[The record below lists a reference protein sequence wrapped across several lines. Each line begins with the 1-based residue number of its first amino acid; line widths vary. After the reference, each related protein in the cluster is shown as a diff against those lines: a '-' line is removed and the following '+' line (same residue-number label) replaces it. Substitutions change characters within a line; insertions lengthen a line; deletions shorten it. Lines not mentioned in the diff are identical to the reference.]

1 MTVSLRRVAVIV
13 AVNVIVF
20 VVLAEAV
27 ALAAH
32 FARTGHLFYVDR
44 PAYAPVGDPLAGQ
57 LTADVL
63 NPYFGPSHQSGI
75 PFDVPPEL
83 RAPGAAAPK
92 LATNNF
98 GFVSPLNYPID
109 KGDNEFIIGIFGGS
123 VSVWFCQVGVERLLA
138 DLQQQE
144 FFKTK
149 TLVPLC
155 MAHEGYKQPQQ
166 ALVLAYFLSIGQT
179 FDLVINIDGLNE
191 VALSPLNNQQR
202 LDISMPS
209 ASHFIPLINLID
221 KGSLTPARLES
232 LSAVVRDKT
241 RLDNVTGLLNRNRS
255 AAIDAVLGGYRAW
268 LISQYDREVRTLDSL
283 PSAPSGQS
291 LIGAIP
297 PTAERDGATLFKEI
311 ARNWAQAS
319 LLMRS
324 MLAAQQ
330 VPYVH
335 VLQPNQYHR
344 TGRTFSAE
352 EAAVA
357 MSEESA
363 FKAGVEPGYPALL
376 AEAAAQRLEA
386 RAGFFDGTRI
396 FDKEPAAVYIDNCCH
411 YTRTG
416 YLHLADFVA
425 RAIMTTPGPWR
436 SPAVP

>member
-1 MTVSLRRVAVIV
+1 MTVSLRRVAIIV

-20 VVLAEAV
+20 VGLAEAV
-27 ALAAH
+27 ALVAH
-32 FARTGHLFYVDR
+32 FARTGGLFYVNR
-44 PAYAPVGDPLAGQ
+44 APYASVGDPLEGQ

-63 NPYFGPSHQSGI
+63 NPYFGPSHQAGI

-83 RAPGAAAPK
+83 RAPGAPAPK

-98 GFVSPLNYPID
+98 GFVSPYNYPID
-109 KGDNEFIIGIFGGS
+109 KSDNEFVIGIFGGS

-138 DLQQQE
+138 DLQQNA

-166 ALVLAYFLSIGQT
+166 ALILAYFLSIGQT

-191 VALSPLNNQQR
+191 VALSPVNNQQH

-232 LSAVVRDKT
+232 LSAVVRYKT
-241 RLDNVTGLLNRNRS
+241 RLENVTGMLNRNRS
-255 AAIDAVLGGYRAW
+255 AAVDAVLGGYRTW
-268 LISQYDREVRTLDSL
+268 LMSRYDREVLTLDSL
-283 PSAPSGQS
+283 PSAPSGRS

-297 PTAERDGATLFKEI
+297 PTAERRDAELFKEI

-319 LLMRS
+319 LLMQS
-324 MLAAQQ
+324 MLAAQK

-335 VLQPNQYHR
+335 VLQPNQYHHTDR
-344 TGRTFSAE
+344 SFTAE
-352 EAAVA
+352 ESAIAINQ
-357 MSEESA
+357 ESA
-363 FKAGVEPGYPALL
+363 FKTGVEPGYPALL
-376 AEAAAQRLEA
+376 AEAAAQHLDA

-396 FDKEPAAVYIDNCCH
+396 FDREPAAVYIDNCCH

-416 YLHLADFVA
+416 YLHLADFTA
-425 RAIMTTPGPWR
+425 RAIMATLGPWR

>member
-1 MTVSLRRVAVIV
+1 MTVSFRRAAIIA

-20 VVLAEAV
+20 GVLAESVAV
-27 ALAAH
+27 VAH
-32 FARTGHLFYVDR
+32 FAKTGHLFYLDR
-44 PAYAPVGDPLAGQ
+44 PSYVSAGDPLSGQ

-63 NPYFGPSHQSGI
+63 NPYFGPSHRSGI

-83 RAPGAAAPK
+83 RLPGGPAPK
-92 LATNNF
+92 VATNNF
-98 GFVSPLNYPID
+98 GFVSPYNYPID
-109 KGDNEFIIGIFGGS
+109 KADGEFVIGIFGGS

-138 DLQQQE
+138 DLQE
-144 FFKTK
+144 HDFFKSK

-166 ALVLAYFLSIGQT
+166 ALVLAYFLAIGQA

-232 LSAVVRDKT
+232 LSAITRDKE
-241 RLDNVTGLLNRNRS
+241 RLNSVTERLNRNRS
-255 AAIDAVLGGYRAW
+255 AAVDAVLGGYRTW
-268 LISQYDREVRTLDSL
+268 LMNRYDRELRTLDSL
-283 PSAPSGQS
+283 PSAPPGQS

-297 PTAERDGATLFKEI
+297 PTEERGGASLFKEI

-324 MLAAQQ
+324 MLAAQE

-335 VLQPNQYHR
+335 ILQPNQNHHTSR
-344 TGRTFSAE
+344 SFSAE
-352 EAAVA
+352 EMTVA
-357 MSEESA
+357 LSEESA
-363 FKAGVEPGYPALL
+363 FKAGVEQGYPALL
-376 AEAAAQRLEA
+376 AEAAAQRLA
-386 RAGFFDGTRI
+386 GRAGFFDGTRI
-396 FDKEPAAVYIDNCCH
+396 FDRERAPVYIDNCCH
-411 YTRTG
+411 YTRVG
-416 YLHLADFVA
+416 YLSLADFIA
-425 RAIMTTPGPWR
+425 RAIMTVPGPWG